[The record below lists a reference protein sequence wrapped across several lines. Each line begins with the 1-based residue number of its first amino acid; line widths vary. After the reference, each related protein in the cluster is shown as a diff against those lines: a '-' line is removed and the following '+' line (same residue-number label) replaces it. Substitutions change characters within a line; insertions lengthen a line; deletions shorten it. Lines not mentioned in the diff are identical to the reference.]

1 MYVLPYGQM
10 SLWGIQWINLIN
22 IMALFYVQTS
32 LLIEQF
38 IFFIFKTS
46 NLLMI
51 NIFEN
56 NIQINFFIYL
66 PYMCLG
72 VPQLEV

>member
-1 MYVLPYGQM
+1 M
-10 SLWGIQWINLIN
+10 SLWGIQWINLIK

-46 NLLMI
+46 NLVMI

-56 NIQINFFIYL
+56 NIKINLFIYL
-66 PYMCLG
+66 PYICLG
-72 VPQLEV
+72 EPHLEVSERICYIF